1 MAHKKKIDK
10 RNAEE
15 RAVDLFEQLRPYI
28 HDGVEATYCDEML
41 KKYSPDDKM
50 GFGILAILEKL
61 AEVTGTEKKK
71 LISILLWRLFTTM
84 YKEEAEIRLQ
94 QNKEAVAQGS
104 IKRIK

>member
-1 MAHKKKIDK
+1 MAHKKKDT

-15 RAVDLFEQLRPYI
+15 KAVDLFEQLRPYI
-28 HDGVEATYCDEML
+28 FDGVESTYADESL
-41 KKYSPDDKM
+41 KRFSSDDKV
-50 GFGILAILEKL
+50 GFGIMAILDKLEK
-61 AEVTGTEKKK
+61 VTGTEKKK